1 MDNQTLLP
9 VFCLFFCGFSGVF
22 RCRKCEKFRSDFWAF
37 CHTHFPKRRKLLILR
52 QFSIIHQDFPLV
64 KGFSLQ
70 NFDFLRKFI
79 KKLLFL
85 RKMLKLRRREILRN
99 TRLRCFKLC
108 FLPVSPALRQKT
120 HKKSRRTKPSACL
133 GCLSNYEYCLPAT
146 MPPRR
151 AAINSEA
158 VTNT

>member
-22 RCRKCEKFRSDFWAF
+22 RRRKCEKFRSDFWAF
-37 CHTHFPKRRKLLILR
+37 CHTHFLKRRKLLILR

-70 NFDFLRKFI
+70 KLDFLRKII

-99 TRLRCFKLC
+99 TRRRCFELLFPSRFPC
-108 FLPVSPALRQKT
+108 SVLTKT
-120 HKKSRRTKPSACL
+120 HKKAGGRNRP
-133 GCLSNYEYCLPAT
+133 PAWAVYPIT
-146 MPPRR
+146 NTAYRPRCRHGVPQSTPRR
-151 AAINSEA
+151 
-158 VTNT
+158 